1 MKALIITLAAILLLS
16 CSDTVEQPYLK
27 FEITKTSYTEYSD
40 KYLKHTGNPA
50 IKLIDT
56 TVLVF
61 VDSAFTYEDIRIAY
75 PDRIN
80 IMNQHNQ
87 VTIDNEW
94 KGWTMMWSET
104 KYTFKQL

>member
-1 MKALIITLAAILLLS
+1 MKALIVILTTILFIS
-16 CSDTVEQPYLK
+16 CSDSVEQPYLK

-40 KYLKHTGNPA
+40 KYLKHTGNPS